1 MESSAVLVC
10 ESTDDKDSMLRETKL
25 VNQHA
30 DLEAGR
36 CLKPGFR
43 LRTIQRDKDCMFRAL
58 ALCWGVKANTPYEV
72 RDRIVYRLCDYV
84 SEDGNTETF
93 VSFMEKV
100 HRKYLKWEKYWG
112 EDCKSLLTTIG
123 LNMNMVSVV
132 TCEGLETCRAVLC
145 GYPLSRILDFLCG
158 ETTASYRERI
168 SYPKYRRGD
177 YPELVAAGQ
186 IWKRHIVVLQP
197 VPSQNVMTETRI
209 DYAGLEVCE
218 SKTTYLVRVNDNHY
232 HACEFQ
238 KERQVDTLARLLV
251 PAGFYVE
258 EMQGDKLN
266 FFCALAHA
274 WQRDSEAHQF
284 VRMCLV
290 DYICLDW
297 NRPWWVTQCRQA
309 FPEYMNEDRFLSSS
323 QVYSQ
328 YMRAPIYQGG
338 DIPELVAAGRM
349 IGCHVVV
356 MVHKA
361 VEDAFLSTIQIKFG
375 DTEVRRDNTLYILR
389 VADGR
394 FHVLEPAPGVEP
406 MNVPSTISRRL
417 VAGLRNTNQTITIS
431 KEQEQASSVAGSPF
445 EETRS
450 MKKAKLN

>member
-1 MESSAVLVC
+1 
-10 ESTDDKDSMLRETKL
+10 
-25 VNQHA
+25 
-30 DLEAGR
+30 
-36 CLKPGFR
+36 
-43 LRTIQRDKDCMFRAL
+43 MFRAL

-168 SYPKYRRGD
+168 SYPEYGRGD

-197 VPSQNVMTETRI
+197 VPSQNIMTETRI

-238 KERQVDTLARLLV
+238 KDRQNRHLGSFIGACWFLRGRNAR
-251 PAGFYVE
+251 G
-258 EMQGDKLN
+258 
-266 FFCALAHA
+266 
-274 WQRDSEAHQF
+274 
-284 VRMCLV
+284 
-290 DYICLDW
+290 
-297 NRPWWVTQCRQA
+297 
-309 FPEYMNEDRFLSSS
+309 
-323 QVYSQ
+323 
-328 YMRAPIYQGG
+328 
-338 DIPELVAAGRM
+338 
-349 IGCHVVV
+349 
-356 MVHKA
+356 
-361 VEDAFLSTIQIKFG
+361 QIKLLLCTCTCVATRFG
-375 DTEVRRDNTLYILR
+375 S
-389 VADGR
+389 
-394 FHVLEPAPGVEP
+394 AP
-406 MNVPSTISRRL
+406 TCTDFSR
-417 VAGLRNTNQTITIS
+417 
-431 KEQEQASSVAGSPF
+431 
-445 EETRS
+445 
-450 MKKAKLN
+450 